1 MKKIHLITLSLVV
14 IFSLVTSSVLA
25 QDAEVANPAETELA
39 EHVPGELL
47 LRFSPG
53 MDSAQVA
60 SKMAEMGVTHKREI
74 PAIGVRLVKLP
85 PGLSVERAVARF
97 SRLPGVEFAEP
108 NYILHIAETSQAEL
122 DPTWGLT
129 KIYASEAWEALDD
142 ATEQNEVLLATVDT
156 GIDFSQSDLSSRKW
170 ANVDEIPGNGIDDDK
185 NSFVDD
191 TWGWD
196 FVNNDNDPID
206 DNMHGTAVSGVMA
219 ATGTEAATGTD
230 VKGVCPWCKV
240 MAVKVLGANGSGTL
254 DVVANGITY
263 AAANGARVINLSL
276 AGATGSVTL
285 QSAVDYASG
294 QGTDRKSVV

>member
-108 NYILHIAETSQAEL
+108 NYILHIAETS
-122 DPTWGLT
+122 
-129 KIYASEAWEALDD
+129 
-142 ATEQNEVLLATVDT
+142 
-156 GIDFSQSDLSSRKW
+156 
-170 ANVDEIPGNGIDDDK
+170 
-185 NSFVDD
+185 
-191 TWGWD
+191 
-196 FVNNDNDPID
+196 
-206 DNMHGTAVSGVMA
+206 
-219 ATGTEAATGTD
+219 
-230 VKGVCPWCKV
+230 
-240 MAVKVLGANGSGTL
+240 
-254 DVVANGITY
+254 
-263 AAANGARVINLSL
+263 
-276 AGATGSVTL
+276 
-285 QSAVDYASG
+285 
-294 QGTDRKSVV
+294 